1 MCSLAAQRRGSS
13 QLRRF
18 GSSRLLS
25 RNALS
30 RSRNSSRATPI
41 AAAETPEGRGQKV
54 HALGR
59 ALSNSSKLRNA
70 KAGKVAGRVVSS
82 AKVVSKAKVVSNA
95 KSAKSQV
102 L

>member
-1 MCSLAAQRRGSS
+1 MSSAPTCSLAVQRR
-13 QLRRF
+13 

-25 RNALS
+25 NALS
-30 RSRNSSRATPI
+30 HNRNSSRETPI
-41 AAAETPEGRGQKV
+41 AAAETREGRGQKA

-70 KAGKVAGRVVSS
+70 KGGRVVSN

-95 KSAKSQV
+95 KSAKSQI